1 MRWSLVLLLSL
12 FGLAMAGLTLPGIVS
27 SSAAPIVWLP
37 ILVISAYVIGARA
50 GGRYFLHGLAVG
62 IVNSFWLVA
71 VHALFVD
78 TFLASNP
85 REAAML
91 GSMPMPQSPRL
102 MMAMVGP
109 VVGAATGVVIGLLAM
124 GAARLIRR
132 RA

>member
-27 SSAAPIVWLP
+27 SSAAHVVWLP
-37 ILVISAYVIGARA
+37 IFLISAYLIAARA

-62 IVNSFWLVA
+62 ILNSFWLVA

-85 REAAML
+85 QEAAML